1 MKTPMEPKW
10 QADVRKMMAD
20 YAEKPPM
27 ADAAAL
33 LERMERAAAE
43 ARRRRMVALW
53 TRRLAAAAVAA
64 AIVLPATR
72 TLLPDRPR
80 PARTDALAQQLVARP
95 SADVAYLPTRRP
107 ATAAVAAARPACAA
121 PAPCADTTEAQS
133 ATPVTAPARQARS
146 LPAAPQAGARGG
158 GRLLAA
164 AGEGRGNGSRLLAA
178 ISVSGALT
186 GAEPSTL
193 SQTAMLREADPI
205 GPYPSTMDGAYTQDT
220 PAHSTPARTHTH
232 HRQPLRLALTA
243 AYRISPR
250 WAVEAGLAYSYLRS
264 ETETEGA
271 NYSITTSQR
280 LHYIG
285 LPVAAIYTAWGNR
298 RLSLYAK
305 AGAMAE
311 KMVGGRAQTS
321 TTVGGE
327 SSTGR
332 SRHVAIGPLQLSAT
346 AALGAEWHFAN
357 GLGLYAEP
365 GITYH
370 FDSGSDVSTFYSDN
384 PVAFSLTLG
393 LRVSKSKE
401 AKR

>member
-1 MKTPMEPKW
+1 M
-10 QADVRKMMAD
+10 
-20 YAEKPPM
+20 
-27 ADAAAL
+27 
-33 LERMERAAAE
+33 
-43 ARRRRMVALW
+43 
-53 TRRLAAAAVAA
+53 
-64 AIVLPATR
+64 
-72 TLLPDRPR
+72 
-80 PARTDALAQQLVARP
+80 
-95 SADVAYLPTRRP
+95 
-107 ATAAVAAARPACAA
+107 
-121 PAPCADTTEAQS
+121 
-133 ATPVTAPARQARS
+133 
-146 LPAAPQAGARGG
+146 
-158 GRLLAA
+158 AA

-264 ETETEGA
+264 ETETVGA
-271 NYSITTSQR
+271 NYSMSTDQR

-285 LPVAAIYTAWGNR
+285 LPVAAVYTVWGNK
-298 RLSLYAK
+298 RLGLYAK

-311 KMVGGRAQTS
+311 KMVAGRAR
-321 TTVGGE
+321 TTTIVGGE
-327 SSTGR
+327 SRTDE
-332 SRHVAIGPLQLSAT
+332 SRHVSIGALQLSAT
-346 AALGAEWHFAN
+346 AAIGAEWRVAG
-357 GLGLYAEP
+357 GLSLYAEP

-393 LRVSKSKE
+393 LRLSKGK
-401 AKR
+401 KNF